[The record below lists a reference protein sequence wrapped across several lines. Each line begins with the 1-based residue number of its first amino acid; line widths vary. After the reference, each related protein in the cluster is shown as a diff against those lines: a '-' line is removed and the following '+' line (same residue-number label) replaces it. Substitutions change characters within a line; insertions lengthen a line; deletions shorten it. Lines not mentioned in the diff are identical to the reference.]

1 MKRTEP
7 FHLISSAIAFQRK
20 VRRLGYRTKKTI
32 TGNPVAGYGANVT
45 YWKDTARLAVP
56 A

>member
-1 MKRTEP
+1 MKRTEG
-7 FHLISSAIAFQRK
+7 FHLISMAISFQRK
-20 VRRLGYRTKKTI
+20 MRRLGYRTKKTI

-45 YWKDTARLAVP
+45 FWKDPARLAVP